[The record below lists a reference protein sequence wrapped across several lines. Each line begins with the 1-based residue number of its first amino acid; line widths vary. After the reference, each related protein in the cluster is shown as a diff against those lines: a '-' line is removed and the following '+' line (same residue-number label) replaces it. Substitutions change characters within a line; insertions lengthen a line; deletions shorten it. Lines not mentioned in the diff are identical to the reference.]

1 MAADRKKEA
10 IKALND
16 LISTC
21 RDSQEGFGKAAKGVH
36 SDALRERFT
45 EIAGKRAD
53 FADEI
58 AREVRRLGG
67 EPAAM
72 PHGGGILHR
81 GWVDLET
88 RIRPKEDESFL
99 RECARGQES
108 AIPHYQHALAQDLAG
123 ETRDLVERQMQDIQ
137 ATIAELRGEQARR
150 AG

>member
-1 MAADRKKEA
+1 MPAGRKKEA
-10 IKALND
+10 VKVLND

-36 SDALRERFT
+36 SDVLRERFG
-45 EIAGKRAD
+45 EIARKRAD

-88 RIRPKEDESFL
+88 RIRPKEDENFL
-99 RECARGQES
+99 RECARGEES
-108 AIPHYQHALAQDLAG
+108 AIPHYRHALGQELPG
-123 ETRDLVERQMQDIQ
+123 ETRDLIERQMRDVE
-137 ATIAELRGEQARR
+137 ATVAELSGERTRR